1 MCLGSHGNTTTTT
14 AMATVIGTRRFRR
27 RPRIHSGNL
36 SCADAGRARVVGP
49 RLAVLPLLLPVL
61 VFGTSAIN
69 QAVAGMEY
77 QAQLYWMG
85 FISMLSLT
93 IGPLATTAGLR
104 ISLQVQ

>member
-1 MCLGSHGNTTTTT
+1 MIVVRFIQWPCPRGCCCVCGERRGATT
-14 AMATVIGTRRFRR
+14 
-27 RPRIHSGNL
+27 PRTGCQGL
-36 SCADAGRARVVGP
+36 
-49 RLAVLPLLLPVL
+49 LVLPLLLPVL

-69 QAVAGMEY
+69 QAIAGMEY